1 MPGEINEDTQSA
13 QYCMELVREADKDR
27 YLSTLFAPAEKR
39 PHLFALYAFSTEIA
53 RIREVV
59 SEPQLGE
66 IRLQWWHEA
75 IEQLYAGNVNNHP
88 VLAGLAEVL
97 ETAPLAK
104 EAFLN
109 LIEARRFDLY
119 DDGMPTMHD
128 LEGYAGETSSALIQ
142 MAALI
147 LAGDG
152 ARRAA
157 DAAGH
162 AGVAYAIT
170 GLLRVVP
177 MHRAR
182 GQMYVPEELLLANE
196 LTAAHFRSG
205 RWSDAM
211 GLVFRRLRQAA
222 RDHLAKARAVDPDV
236 SIEAGPAFLPVSL
249 VELYLKKMERI
260 GFNPFKHQ
268 ADVAQWRRQLRL
280 LKASW
285 NHEF

>member
-1 MPGEINEDTQSA
+1 MD
-13 QYCMELVREADKDR
+13 LVRDADKDR
-27 YLSTLFAPAEKR
+27 YLATLFAPADKR
-39 PHLFALYAFSTEIA
+39 PHLFALYAFSTEVA
-53 RIREVV
+53 RIREAV
-59 SEPQLGE
+59 SEPQPGE
-66 IRLQWWHEA
+66 IRLQWWSDA
-75 IEQLYAGNVNNHP
+75 IGQLYAGNVNDHP
-88 VLAGLAEVL
+88 VLTGLAEAL
-97 ETAPLAK
+97 ETMPLAK

-119 DDGMPTMHD
+119 DDGMRTMND

-147 LAGDG
+147 LAGDD

-170 GLLRVVP
+170 GLLRAVP

-182 GQMYVPEELLLANE
+182 GQMYVPEELLLANK
-196 LTAAHFRSG
+196 LTVADFRDA

-211 GLVFRRLRQAA
+211 GLVFRRMRQAA
-222 RDHLAKARAVDPDV
+222 RDHLARARAVDPDV

-249 VELYLKKMERI
+249 AELYLEKMERT
-260 GFNPFKHQ
+260 GFNPFRHR
-268 ADVAQWRRQLRL
+268 AGVAQWRRQLRL

>member
-1 MPGEINEDTQSA
+1 MD
-13 QYCMELVREADKDR
+13 LVRDADKDR
-27 YLSTLFAPAEKR
+27 YLATLFAPADKR
-39 PHLFALYAFSTEIA
+39 PHLFALYAFSTEVA
-53 RIREVV
+53 RIREAV
-59 SEPQLGE
+59 SEPQPGE
-66 IRLQWWHEA
+66 IRLQWWSDA
-75 IEQLYAGNVNNHP
+75 IGQLYAGNVNDHP
-88 VLAGLAEVL
+88 VLTGLAEAL
-97 ETAPLAK
+97 ETVPLAK
-104 EAFLN
+104 KAFLN

-119 DDGMPTMHD
+119 DDGMRTMND

-147 LAGDG
+147 LAGDD

-170 GLLRVVP
+170 GLLRAVP

-182 GQMYVPEELLLANE
+182 GQMYVPEEFLLANK
-196 LTAAHFRSG
+196 LTVADFRDA

-211 GLVFRRLRQAA
+211 GLVFRRMRQAA
-222 RDHLAKARAVDPDV
+222 RDHLARARAVDPDV

-249 VELYLKKMERI
+249 VELYLEKMERT
-260 GFNPFKHQ
+260 GFNPFRHR
-268 ADVAQWRRQLRL
+268 AGVAQWRRQLRL